1 MRILFDQGT
10 PVQIRRSLEAH
21 TVKTSR
27 EQGWS
32 TLANGELLR
41 VAEEAGF
48 DVLLTTDKNMR
59 YQQNFE
65 GRRIT
70 VVVLGN
76 GLWPFVKP
84 MLPQVV
90 TAVETAIAGTLVMVD
105 IPNLSPADAVT
116 EFSHSLSGTNT
127 LTPGIPCPWRIVIS
141 RNHRACNIVTS

>member
-48 DVLLTTDKNMR
+48 DVLLTTDKNIR
-59 YQQNFE
+59 FQQNLE
-65 GRRIT
+65 GRRIA

-84 MLPQVV
+84 MLPQAA
-90 TAVETAIAGTLVMVD
+90 TAAETAIAGTLLMVAM
-105 IPNLSPADAVT
+105 P
-116 EFSHSLSGTNT
+116 
-127 LTPGIPCPWRIVIS
+127 R
-141 RNHRACNIVTS
+141 R

>member
-48 DVLLTTDKNMR
+48 DVLLTTDKNIR
-59 YQQNFE
+59 FQQNLE
-65 GRRIT
+65 GRRIA

-84 MLPQVV
+84 MLPQVATCSRSPRRV
-90 TAVETAIAGTLVMVD
+90 SAQALFPAVQQNYHSSL
-105 IPNLSPADAVT
+105 LSP
-116 EFSHSLSGTNT
+116 GTA
-127 LTPGIPCPWRIVIS
+127 S
-141 RNHRACNIVTS
+141 K

>member
-10 PVQIRRSLEAH
+10 PVQIRRSQEAH

-41 VAEEAGF
+41 VAEEDGF

-59 YQQNFE
+59 YQQNLE
-65 GRRIT
+65 GRRIA

-90 TAVETAIAGTLVMVD
+90 TAVETATAGTLVMVD
-105 IPNLSPADAVT
+105 IP
-116 EFSHSLSGTNT
+116 
-127 LTPGIPCPWRIVIS
+127 S
-141 RNHRACNIVTS
+141 R

>member
-1 MRILFDQGT
+1 M
-10 PVQIRRSLEAH
+10 
-21 TVKTSR
+21 KTSR

-48 DVLLTTDKNMR
+48 DVLLTTDKNIR
-59 YQQNFE
+59 FQQNLE
-65 GRRIT
+65 GRRIA

-84 MLPQVV
+84 MLPQVA

-105 IPNLSPADAVT
+105 IP
-116 EFSHSLSGTNT
+116 
-127 LTPGIPCPWRIVIS
+127 S
-141 RNHRACNIVTS
+141 R

>member
-32 TLANGELLR
+32 TLANSELLR

-59 YQQNFE
+59 YQQNLE
-65 GRRIT
+65 SRRIA
-70 VVVLGN
+70 VVLGN
-76 GLWPFVKP
+76 CLWPFVKP

-105 IPNLSPADAVT
+105 IP
-116 EFSHSLSGTNT
+116 
-127 LTPGIPCPWRIVIS
+127 S
-141 RNHRACNIVTS
+141 R

>member
-32 TLANGELLR
+32 TLANSELLR

-48 DVLLTTDKNMR
+48 DVLLTTDKNIR
-59 YQQNFE
+59 FQQNLE
-65 GRRIT
+65 GRRIA

-84 MLPQVV
+84 MLPQVA

-105 IPNLSPADAVT
+105 IQ
-116 EFSHSLSGTNT
+116 
-127 LTPGIPCPWRIVIS
+127 S
-141 RNHRACNIVTS
+141 R

>member
-27 EQGWS
+27 EHGWS

-65 GRRIT
+65 GRRIAA
-70 VVVLGN
+70 VLGN
-76 GLWPFVKP
+76 VLGPFVKP

-90 TAVETAIAGTLVMVD
+90 SAVERAHAGTLVMVD
-105 IPNLSPADAVT
+105 IP
-116 EFSHSLSGTNT
+116 
-127 LTPGIPCPWRIVIS
+127 S
-141 RNHRACNIVTS
+141 R